1 MKIFNLLMM
10 ACLLITSI
18 STKNYAQNNAQNNT
32 QNSDSTKTLTIK
44 VKGVTCSGDLKT
56 IAGNV
61 EKLAGVRQCKTGK
74 MGATSTFEVSYN
86 PTKVNLKDIHNA
98 IEGTSGCENPNDRP
112 YKVK

>member
-10 ACLLITSI
+10 VCFLHISI
-18 STKNYAQNNAQNNT
+18 PTKNYAQNNN
-32 QNSDSTKTLTIK
+32 QNSDSTKIITVK

-61 EKLAGVRQCKTGK
+61 EKLAGVTYCKTGK
-74 MGATSTFEVSYN
+74 MGANSSFEVSYN
-86 PTKVNLKDIHNA
+86 PTKVNLKDIRSA
-98 IEGTSGCENPNDRP
+98 IESTSGCENPNDRP